1 MAVSS
6 SDERDL
12 RERQSSLG
20 EIVDGAV
27 RRLSTAIAIAG
38 ALIAMAIYARPSP
51 PTYQAFSTDSGS
63 IVRVNTR
70 TGWIFECVEGR
81 CGTVVRPGQ
90 RLARRPPAK
99 ALPAPNAAAPVP
111 VETPAAPA
119 GQKALPAPEA
129 APAQPV
135 NPAAVPAPAKQ

>member
-1 MAVSS
+1 VAVNS

-12 RERQSSLG
+12 RERQSPLG

-27 RRLSTAIAIAG
+27 RRLSTSIAIAG
-38 ALIAMAIYARPSP
+38 ALIALAIYARPGP
-51 PTYQAFSTDSGS
+51 PTYQAFSTGSGS

-90 RLARRPPAK
+90 SLARRPPAK
-99 ALPAPNAAAPVP
+99 TLPAPA
-111 VETPAAPA
+111 ETPAAPS
-119 GQKALPAPEA
+119 GQKALPSPAA
-129 APAQPV
+129 APALPP
-135 NPAAVPAPAKQ
+135 NPAPAPAPDKQ

>member
-1 MAVSS
+1 VAVNS

-12 RERQSSLG
+12 RERQSPLG

-27 RRLSTAIAIAG
+27 RRLSTSIAIAG
-38 ALIAMAIYARPSP
+38 ALIALAIYARPGP
-51 PTYQAFSTDSGS
+51 PTYQSFSTESGS

-90 RLARRPPAK
+90 RLAPRPPAK
-99 ALPAPNAAAPVP
+99 ALPAPAA
-111 VETPAAPA
+111 TPAAPS
-119 GQKALPAPEA
+119 GQKALPSPAA
-129 APAQPV
+129 APALPP
-135 NPAAVPAPAKQ
+135 NPAPAPAPDKQ

>member
-1 MAVSS
+1 MNS
-6 SDERDL
+6 SDDRDL
-12 RERQSSLG
+12 RERPSALG

-38 ALIAMAIYARPSP
+38 ALIALAIYARPGP
-51 PTYQAFSTDSGS
+51 PTYQAFSTESGS

-99 ALPAPNAAAPVP
+99 ALPAPAA
-111 VETPAAPA
+111 TPAAPS
-119 GQKALPAPEA
+119 GQKALPSPEA
-129 APAQPV
+129 APAEPA
-135 NPAAVPAPAKQ
+135 NPAPAPASAPAKQ